1 MQEIISA
8 IISILIYF
16 IVCASSAILL
26 RILTKIEDEVFR
38 KLLHMI
44 LLGSLFVWTEVFP
57 TWLSAAGTALIFAAL
72 VYPILWF
79 AERFKGYSK
88 LVTERKSGE
97 LKSSLLVV
105 FFMYAVV
112 VAICWG
118 WLGDRMLALASI
130 YAWGFG
136 DAAAA
141 LVGKR
146 FGKHKIGG
154 KIIQGRKS
162 FEGTTAMFLVSLVSE
177 FTILS
182 LRGGLEWDETLL
194 ISVVVAAVSAVVELY
209 TLNGIDTITC
219 PLAAMVVL
227 IVLLRLI
234 GGL

>member
-1 MQEIISA
+1 MQDVISA
-8 IISILIYF
+8 IVSILIYF
-16 IVCASSAILL
+16 IVCATSAILL
-26 RILTKIEDEVFR
+26 RVLTKIEDEVFR

-44 LLGSLFVWTEVFP
+44 LLGSLFVWMEAFP
-57 TWLSAAGTALIFAAL
+57 TWQSAAASALIFAAL

-118 WLGDRMLALASI
+118 WFDDRMLALASI

-162 FEGTTAMFLVSLVSE
+162 FEGTTAMFIVSLISV
-177 FTILS
+177 FTILT
-182 LRGGLEWDETLL
+182 LRGGLMWYETLV

-219 PLAAMVVL
+219 PVAAMVVL
-227 IVLLRLI
+227 IVLLRLV
-234 GGL
+234 GGI